1 MITFS
6 SLAHDKRLT
15 CFLINILWF
24 HFHRFIAQKCIYDG
38 HCELYYQSIFDKQ
51 LFLFHSVVFCRNKA
65 TAIKQ
70 QTAEKWQ
77 NAFAA
82 HKKAMT
88 NFSDISLCQISRR
101 LSFRP
106 RVFLIHFASW
116 RRYNTQIYY
125 INLPWQRQRTGIDT
139 RSFVIQPR
147 RKGKKNYP
155 KFPCS

>member
-1 MITFS
+1 MTDTANFIIS
-6 SLAHDKRLT
+6 Q
-15 CFLINILWF
+15 FLINNFSCSTLLSSGEIKRQRYKTAF
-24 HFHRFIAQKCIYDG
+24 RKHNNN
-38 HCELYYQSIFDKQ
+38 
-51 LFLFHSVVFCRNKA
+51 RNCGE
-65 TAIKQ
+65 TRLR
-70 QTAEKWQ
+70 
-77 NAFAA
+77 

-88 NFSDISLCQISRR
+88 NFSDISFCQISRR

-116 RRYNTQIYY
+116 RRYSTQIYY

-147 RKGKKNYP
+147 RKGKKNGP